1 MWKLVR
7 YSLHRSS
14 SVAFWVEIRFQEIAG
29 ILKANNSVDNLCR
42 WVLVHFH
49 FIIMAFNQS
58 QQFDGLFSISA
69 TIGHNQAKN
78 AILFCRKP
86 QYCEIARFFENI
98 SGQPPFRVKNI

>member
-69 TIGHNQAKN
+69 SIGHNQAKN
-78 AILFCRKP
+78 AI
-86 QYCEIARFFENI
+86 FFVGNPSI
-98 SGQPPFRVKNI
+98 VKLPDSLKTFQGNLRLG